1 MATLTKKEWD
11 QIRGRRS
18 ETDIKYLF
26 HAPTA
31 RRRDHDREGRE
42 RDEGREQRGGRMTRY
57 IEEEFDRCERLT
69 AES

>member
-26 HAPTA
+26 MLLQ
-31 RRRDHDREGRE
+31 RDGEITIE
-42 RDEGREQRGGRMTRY
+42 KDESATKDESS
-57 IEEEFDRCERLT
+57 
-69 AES
+69 AEDA

>member
-26 HAPTA
+26 MLLQ
-31 RRRDHDREGRE
+31 RDGEITIE
-42 RDEGREQRGGRMTRY
+42 KDEIGAK
-57 IEEEFDRCERLT
+57 D
-69 AES
+69 ESETEDA